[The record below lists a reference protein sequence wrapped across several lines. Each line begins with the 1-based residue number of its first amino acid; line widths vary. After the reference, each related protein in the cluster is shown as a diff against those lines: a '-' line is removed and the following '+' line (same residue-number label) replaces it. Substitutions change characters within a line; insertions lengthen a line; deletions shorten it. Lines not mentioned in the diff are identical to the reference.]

1 MIKIIVGVCVATL
14 VGLIAFAFIP
24 KITQSQPNDTQQNG
38 NSDNGDQNKITI
50 GITGE
55 VVRPGNYIL
64 EEGATMQDL
73 IDKAGGTNNNADE
86 RAYYID
92 AKIEPNQEYYIAPK
106 YDVKDVCAETPIEK
120 ININDADKETLMTI
134 NGFGDAVTT
143 QLIQYRNDNGIFYT
157 IEDIMDVNGIGNATF
172 SKVKDYIYLHN

>member
-1 MIKIIVGVCVATL
+1 MIKLIIGVCVATL
-14 VGLIAFAFIP
+14 IGLVAFTFVP

-38 NSDNGDQNKITI
+38 DSNSENKITI

-64 EEGATMQDL
+64 DEGATLQDL

-86 RAYYID
+86 RAFYFD
-92 AKIEPNQEYYIAPK
+92 AKIEKNQEYYIAPK
-106 YDVKDVCAETPIEK
+106 YDVKDVCAETPIQK
-120 ININDADKETLMTI
+120 VNINDADKETLMTI
-134 NGFGDAVTT
+134 SGFGDAVST
-143 QLIQYRNDNGIFYT
+143 QLIQYRNDNGVFYT

-172 SKVKDYIYLHN
+172 SKVKDFIYLHN

>member
-1 MIKIIVGVCVATL
+1 MIKLIIGVCVATL
-14 VGLIAFAFIP
+14 IGLVAFTFVP

-38 NSDNGDQNKITI
+38 DSNSENKITI

-64 EEGATMQDL
+64 DEGATLQDL

-86 RAYYID
+86 RAFYFD
-92 AKIEPNQEYYIAPK
+92 AKIEKNQEYYIAPK
-106 YDVKDVCAETPIEK
+106 YDVKDVCAETPIQK
-120 ININDADKETLMTI
+120 VNINDADKETLMTI
-134 NGFGDAVTT
+134 SGFGDAVST
-143 QLIQYRNDNGIFYT
+143 QLIQYHNDNGVFYT

-172 SKVKDYIYLHN
+172 SKVKDFIYLHN